1 MKSQVKDMTFRIED
15 SVIPVVIKR
24 KKNKNVYMRF
34 QDDNTLLVTCN
45 NFVSTKKIENILEE
59 NRSSLEKMWNH
70 HQKKQAKEEQFFY
83 LGKPYEV
90 IFEENRANTEMVSNT
105 IYCPNEHS
113 LELFYKKECKRIL
126 ESEVKRI
133 LPYFEKIPPFVLRIR
148 KMKTRWGVNNLGSHS
163 ITLNS
168 ELLKKDLDLIDYV
181 IIHELCHFYH
191 QDHSPSFWA
200 CVENYYPKYKEARKR
215 LRG

>member
-1 MKSQVKDMTFRIED
+1 MTFRIED
-15 SVIPVVIKR
+15 TLIPVVIKR
-24 KKNKNVYMRF
+24 KSNKNVYMRF
-34 QDDNTLLVTCN
+34 QEDDTLLVTCN
-45 NFVSTKKIENILEE
+45 SFVSLKKIENILEE

-90 IFEENRANTEMVSNT
+90 VFEENRNHIELDQHT
-105 IYCPNEHS
+105 IFCPNERS
-113 LELFYKKECKRIL
+113 LELFYKRECQRIF

-133 LPYFEKIPPFVLRIR
+133 LPYFDNIPPFALRIR
-148 KMKTRWGVNNLGSHS
+148 KMKTRWGVNNLSSHS

-191 QDHSPSFWA
+191 QDHSPLFWN
-200 CVENYYPKYKEARKR
+200 CVEKYYPRYKEARKR